1 MPAAAVPEP
10 HRRTST
16 MSGALGHWDE
26 PKTKSTINIVTTG
39 DGSDD
44 DDEEGWEA
52 MKAKRDKKR
61 SMWKSKKGLGSEFGT
76 RI

>member
-1 MPAAAVPEP
+1 
-10 HRRTST
+10 
-16 MSGALGHWDE
+16 MSGALGRWDE
-26 PKTKSTINIVTTG
+26 PKGKSTINVVSASG

-61 SMWKSKKGLGSEFGT
+61 SMWKSKKGLGSDFGT
-76 RI
+76 MI